1 MQKASLPKLLY
12 GTAWKKEKT
21 ADCVEMALECGF
33 RGIDTAC
40 QPKHYDE
47 ALVGLGLARAYAK
60 GLKREELF
68 IQTKFTPLNG
78 QDPNHT
84 PYDAKASL
92 EEQIA
97 TSFEVSKRNLKTHY
111 LDAWILHSPLYPY
124 AQLLR
129 AWKAMEE
136 YVDNEEVKYL
146 GISNCYDVELL
157 KHLYY
162 DATIKPSLVQNRF
175 YAETEYDRE
184 IRLWCDKHHLCYQSF
199 WTLSANAHLLN
210 STFFIALA
218 SKYSKTSAQIMYR
231 YISHKG
237 IIPLIGSTSKA
248 HLNDDL
254 AIFTFELAPDEIEKI
269 DSLLEG

>member
-162 DATIKPSLVQNRF
+162 DATIKPSFVQNRF

-269 DSLLEG
+269 DSLLED